1 MLVITWNFRNKVQKS
16 GFMWPL
22 LPGYVR
28 GQLRASFNVSEQKFV
43 FLLLAL
49 GAAAVRNIP
58 VPGIRILSDPPSR
71 QEEATRQA
79 KMLLAFSHFLP
90 KLDKKF

>member
-1 MLVITWNFRNKVQKS
+1 
-16 GFMWPL
+16 MWPL

-79 KMLLAFSHFLP
+79 KMLLAFSHFFAQARQ
-90 KLDKKF
+90 KF

>member
-22 LPGYVR
+22 LPGSVR

-58 VPGIRILSDPPSR
+58 AQDSNSVRSAK
-71 QEEATRQA
+71 QATRQA
-79 KMLLAFSHFLP
+79 KMLLAFSHFFAHARQ
-90 KLDKKF
+90 KF

>member
-22 LPGYVR
+22 LPGSVR

-43 FLLLAL
+43 FLLLEV
-49 GAAAVRNIP
+49 GAAAVRNILARDSNS
-58 VPGIRILSDPPSR
+58 VRSAK
-71 QEEATRQA
+71 QATRGNKTSKNVVGFFTFFAQA
-79 KMLLAFSHFLP
+79 RQ
-90 KLDKKF
+90 KF